1 MLAPAMDRALR
12 PTLRRARRRLG
23 RWLDHLAPRGCATCG
38 LALSPG
44 AFPGVCAGCLA
55 DLPGASRP
63 RCARCGHPTDRPA
76 AACTACAGV
85 EPGCRALDATLA
97 AADYAPPLD
106 RMVTALKFGG
116 QLALARPLG
125 ELLAARWLGALP
137 AVPLDC
143 LVPVPLGERRLAQ
156 RGFNQSLEMARAM
169 SASLARPLPVLRGR
183 LLRVRDTAPQSEL
196 GLAERRT
203 NLHGCFACAGSLEG
217 LRVGLVDDVMTTG
230 STLAEAAG
238 ALRAAG
244 VGSVVAIVVARTP

>member
-1 MLAPAMDRALR
+1 MLASSMDRALR

-38 LALSPG
+38 LALPPG
-44 AFPGVCAGCLA
+44 AFPGVCGACLA
-55 DLPGASRP
+55 DLPGSRRP

-85 EPGCRALDATLA
+85 DPGYRALDATLA

-106 RMVTALKFGG
+106 RMVTALKFGR

-137 AVPLDC
+137 AVALDC

-183 LLRVRDTAPQSEL
+183 LLRVRDTVPQSEL
-196 GLAERRT
+196 GVAERRA
-203 NLHGCFACAGSLEG
+203 NLRGCFACAGSLEG

-238 ALRAAG
+238 ALRSAG
-244 VGSVVAIVVARTP
+244 VASVVAIVVARTP